1 MKKYINFAIMGL
13 WMVSTFVGLVYAEA
27 SKSWLVAIV
36 VSILACIGV
45 STVRRCYDEITKEED

>member
-13 WMVSTFVGLVYAEA
+13 WMVFTFVGLVYAGA
-27 SKSWLVAIV
+27 SESWLVAIV
-36 VSILACIGV
+36 VTVLSSIGV